1 MARLTDIHRQ
11 QTYGG
16 AARSTSSLNTII
28 RSASLHSGIL
38 EVWVYH
44 HDREGGGG
52 GGEAHSP

>member
-1 MARLTDIHRQ
+1 MARLTNIHRQ

-38 EVWVYH
+38 QVWVYH
-44 HDREGGGG
+44 HDRGGGG